1 MDEEG
6 WVQGTAGREK
16 VGKKVGGGFGRL
28 REARFTPPREGVAAG
43 ASLFSLVG
51 P

>member
-6 WVQGTAGREK
+6 WVRGTAGTEK
-16 VGKKVGGGFGRL
+16 VGKKVGGGFGKL
-28 REARFTPPREGVAAG
+28 PEARFTPPREGVAAG
-43 ASLFSLVG
+43 ASPLSLVG